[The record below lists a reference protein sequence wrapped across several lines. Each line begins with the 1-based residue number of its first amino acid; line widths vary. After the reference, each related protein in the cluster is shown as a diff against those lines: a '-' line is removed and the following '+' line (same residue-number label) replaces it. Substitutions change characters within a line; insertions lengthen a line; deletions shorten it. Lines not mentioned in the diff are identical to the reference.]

1 MLAGFR
7 PLLWK
12 WFHRP
17 DVAGHFPF
25 LIQQRF
31 GPGVNPPNL
40 SCRLKDPE
48 LAGEFLAILC
58 CPQPFLHDCFSV
70 LRMDSLCPAA
80 AQALLVSESEDFLAL
95 CIHITIAASRIRLK
109 DSDGRRGAQ
118 RAKAFFAGPE
128 FGSSLLNPAF
138 HAFLG
143 SFQLSLA
150 FCTIP
155 HFLTALNR
163 QSYERVLR
171 RQRQDAVLW
180 NVGQANRRYVA
191 PSFILR

>member
-1 MLAGFR
+1 M
-7 PLLWK
+7 P
-12 WFHRP
+12 
-17 DVAGHFPF
+17 
-25 LIQQRF
+25 
-31 GPGVNPPNL
+31 
-40 SCRLKDPE
+40 
-48 LAGEFLAILC
+48 AIHWLT
-58 CPQPFLHDCFSV
+58 PASLYALFSV
-70 LRMDSLCPAA
+70 TTVGSPAPAA

-95 CIHITIAASRIRLK
+95 CIHITTAASRIRLK

-155 HFLTALNR
+155 HFLTALNTGIDK
-163 QSYERVLR
+163 E
-171 RQRQDAVLW
+171 
-180 NVGQANRRYVA
+180 NVREDH
-191 PSFILR
+191 PTD